1 LFPYPKRSLPVLGG
15 KKRGEVGFDGGNDT
29 SLKLE
34 EKSDYLIVAMRPV
47 KVGGVKGVMI

>member
-15 KKRGEVGFDGGNDT
+15 QRGEVRFVGGNDT

-47 KVGGVKGVMI
+47 KVGGAKGVMI